1 MLEEQAEQRK
11 KDLKAEKLAKSGM
24 TKLQM
29 DKKEGQKKQFS
40 ISMIKC
46 IMKKNKGA
54 DKFKLGQYGEASQ
67 IYQEIIEILQ
77 KIDSDFPL
85 YKQEVGEMEATIYNN
100 LAACAK
106 KELNSKLEIEYT
118 TKVIEREEH
127 IIEDENTILKAYLRR
142 GLAYEQMEKFELAKE
157 DMLKVKSLQSNN
169 LIASKC
175 LETCNKNINKKA

>member
-1 MLEEQAEQRK
+1 
-11 KDLKAEKLAKSGM
+11 
-24 TKLQM
+24 
-29 DKKEGQKKQFS
+29 
-40 ISMIKC
+40 
-46 IMKKNKGA
+46 MKKNKGA

-77 KIDSDFPL
+77 KIDNDFPL

-142 GLAYEQMEKFELAKE
+142 GLAYE
-157 DMLKVKSLQSNN
+157 
-169 LIASKC
+169 
-175 LETCNKNINKKA
+175 